1 MTNVKLK
8 NVDDKVSCCDL
19 LTATLLNLA
28 KVNTFDANAVLEEM
42 QGLEQLMEQSQVIL
56 SKKLGGEVG
65 VTNAVPLLN
74 GSGGLSGNGDVFGAR
89 SSSASTK
96 SYLSSWRK
104 KMSTKNASAGPGF
117 AASTISNVSKD
128 GHKDAPTMSS
138 LPMTSSQQSR
148 FPRRDLSQVQYVGPH
163 SHYMGALARLCDAAQ
178 FLGKLCFERR
188 FPEAW
193 LLMPDTDQIA
203 RGVEDPGL
211 KHSSPTHV
219 GLELSMRHAAEFF
232 GFYICRFILNDI
244 SMMLDKFI
252 KRGSQWVLA

>member
-1 MTNVKLK
+1 MR
-8 NVDDKVSCCDL
+8 NVDDKVSSCDL

-42 QGLEQLMEQSQVIL
+42 QGLEQIMEQSQAIL
-56 SKKLGGEVG
+56 SKKLGNEVG
-65 VTNAVPLLN
+65 VSSAAWLAKGAGDTA
-74 GSGGLSGNGDVFGAR
+74 GGGEVHGGKSGNAG
-89 SSSASTK
+89 TK

-104 KMSTKNASAGPGF
+104 KMSKNSSMNASF
-117 AASTISNVSKD
+117 AAGTMGNKSKEGD
-128 GHKDAPTMSS
+128 KEALSMSS
-138 LPMTSSQQSR
+138 LPMTTSQHSR
-148 FPRRDLSQVQYVGPH
+148 FPRRDLSQVEYVGPH

-178 FLGKLCFERR
+178 FL
-188 FPEAW
+188 
-193 LLMPDTDQIA
+193 DQIA

-244 SMMLDKFI
+244 TMMLDKFI